1 MVINWTNVTG
11 PSDLIALPNATTG
24 GWFWLGMLYMV
35 WFILMMILSGF
46 GIERSII
53 TSSLICLIMSV
64 LLTYMNLISWTWC
77 LFFLGVLLF
86 MFLYIM
92 WVNPN

>member
-1 MVINWTNVTG
+1 MGINWTNVTG
-11 PSDLIALPNATTG
+11 PSQLMSLPNQTTG

-64 LLTYMNLISWTWC
+64 LLTYMNLISWTWS

-92 WVNPN
+92 WAKPN